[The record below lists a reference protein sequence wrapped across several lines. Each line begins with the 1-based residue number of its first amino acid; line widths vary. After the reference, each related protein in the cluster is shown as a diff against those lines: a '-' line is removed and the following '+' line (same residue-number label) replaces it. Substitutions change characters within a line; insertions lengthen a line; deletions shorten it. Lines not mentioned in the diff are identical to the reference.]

1 MILITGGAGYIG
13 SHVVKQLLK
22 LEEDLLVID
31 NFSTGFSATIETLQ
45 KIRSFDFKKLDLNE
59 FDKLNEIFEEFSI
72 DTVMHFAAFSQVHES
87 IQNPMKY
94 YMNNTVNSI
103 NLVKTASKFKVKN
116 FIFSST
122 AAVYGEPKILDSNDN
137 ITEETETEPINPYGH
152 SKLMI
157 EKVLID
163 ESKVNKDLNFCI
175 LRYFNVAGADLEND
189 IPIIGES
196 HNPETHLIPLIA
208 KTALGKRDSF
218 TIFGNDYATL
228 DGTCI
233 RDFIHVDDLA
243 SAHISALEYIKKNK
257 SNIFNCG
264 YGQGFSVKEVIKMV
278 KKISGN
284 DFKVKITCR
293 RQGDPKRL
301 VANNKNFLKLTEWK
315 PKYDNLE
322 QICKSAL
329 IWEKLINETD

>member
-22 LEEDLLVID
+22 YEQDLLVID
-31 NFSTGFSATIETLQ
+31 NFSTGFSSTIETLQ
-45 KIRSFDFKKLDLNE
+45 KIRSFNFIELDLKDFE
-59 FDKLNEIFEEFSI
+59 KLSEIFTEYNI

-87 IQNPMKY
+87 IQNPTRY
-94 YMNNTVNSI
+94 YMNNTVNST
-103 NLVKTASKFKVKN
+103 NLIKTASQYGVKN

-122 AAVYGEPKILDSNDN
+122 AAVYGEPNILDADDN
-137 ITEETETEPINPYGH
+137 ITEETKTEPINPYGH

-163 ESKVNKDLNFCI
+163 ESRVNKNLNFCI

-189 IPIIGES
+189 TPIIGES
-196 HNPETHLIPLIA
+196 HNPETHLVPLVA
-208 KTALGKRDSF
+208 KTALGKGNNF
-218 TIFGNDYATL
+218 TIFGDDYATL

-233 RDFIHVDDLA
+233 RDYIHVDDLA
-243 SAHISALEYIKKNK
+243 SAHIAALEYLNKNK

-264 YGQGFSVKEVIKMV
+264 YGHGFSVKEVVEMI

-284 DFKVKITCR
+284 DFEVKIINR
-293 RQGDPKRL
+293 REGDPARL
-301 VANNKNFLKLTEWK
+301 VANNKKILQLMKWK
-315 PKYDNLE
+315 PQYDNLE
-322 QICKSAL
+322 LICKSAL
-329 IWEKLINETD
+329 TWEKLNNNS